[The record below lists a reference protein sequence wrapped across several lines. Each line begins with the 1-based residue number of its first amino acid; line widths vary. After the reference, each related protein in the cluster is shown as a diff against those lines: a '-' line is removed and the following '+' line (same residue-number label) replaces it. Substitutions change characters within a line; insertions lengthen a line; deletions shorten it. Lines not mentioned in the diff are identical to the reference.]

1 MPPPSGPTTRP
12 SPTAPS
18 SPCFR
23 RNASCRTLSSLR
35 ISIIWTFAASASA
48 CCPCRKYQKLYG
60 APLVGTRWLLIQ
72 LDGEEVANSDGRFSL
87 RFEDAKRLSGRGGC
101 NRYSASCDAEAG
113 GHLRVGPIA
122 STRMTCPEAQR
133 ERAFFAMLRSAVR
146 YELDAKMLILS
157 DSIGVRAV
165 FQAAEEDQNTKNQKI
180 N

>member
-1 MPPPSGPTTRP
+1 LSTENKKLIRCPVCKPATASVRFVCSCCWPQLRP
-12 SPTAPS
+12 AAP
-18 SPCFR
+18 
-23 RNASCRTLSSLR
+23 
-35 ISIIWTFAASASA
+35 AAS
-48 CCPCRKYQKLYG
+48 
-60 APLVGTRWLLIQ
+60 TRWLLIQ

>member
-1 MPPPSGPTTRP
+1 MQTRNR
-12 SPTAPS
+12 
-18 SPCFR
+18 FR
-23 RNASCRTLSSLR
+23 PLCLLLLL
-35 ISIIWTFAASASA
+35 AAASA

-72 LDGEEVANSDGRFSL
+72 LDGEEVAN
-87 RFEDAKRLSGRGGC
+87 
-101 NRYSASCDAEAG
+101 SASCDAEAG

>member
-1 MPPPSGPTTRP
+1 MQTRNR
-12 SPTAPS
+12 
-18 SPCFR
+18 FR
-23 RNASCRTLSSLR
+23 PLCLLLLL
-35 ISIIWTFAASASA
+35 AAASA

-101 NRYSASCDAEAG
+101 NRYAASCDTEAG

-133 ERAFFAMLRSAVR
+133 ERAFFAM
-146 YELDAKMLILS
+146 MLILS

>member
-1 MPPPSGPTTRP
+1 MQTRNR
-12 SPTAPS
+12 
-18 SPCFR
+18 FR
-23 RNASCRTLSSLR
+23 PLCLLLLL
-35 ISIIWTFAASASA
+35 AAASA

-60 APLVGTRWLLIQ
+60 AP
-72 LDGEEVANSDGRFSL
+72 
-87 RFEDAKRLSGRGGC
+87 RG
-101 NRYSASCDAEAG
+101 
-113 GHLRVGPIA
+113 GPIA

>member
-1 MPPPSGPTTRP
+1 MQTRNR
-12 SPTAPS
+12 
-18 SPCFR
+18 FR
-23 RNASCRTLSSLR
+23 PLCLLLLL
-35 ISIIWTFAASASA
+35 AAASA

-157 DSIGVRAV
+157 DSTASVRYSRP
-165 FQAAEEDQNTKNQKI
+165 QKRIRTLKIKRLTDPSGNSPTGDHAAEKPPAHI
-180 N
+180 FVFCR

>member
-1 MPPPSGPTTRP
+1 MQTRNR
-12 SPTAPS
+12 
-18 SPCFR
+18 FR
-23 RNASCRTLSSLR
+23 PLCLLLLL
-35 ISIIWTFAASASA
+35 AAASA

-87 RFEDAKRLSGRGGC
+87 RFEDAKRLSGR
-101 NRYSASCDAEAG
+101 G

>member
-1 MPPPSGPTTRP
+1 MQTRNR
-12 SPTAPS
+12 
-18 SPCFR
+18 FR
-23 RNASCRTLSSLR
+23 PLCLLLLL
-35 ISIIWTFAASASA
+35 AAASA

-72 LDGEEVANSDGRFSL
+72 LDDEEVANSDGRFSL

-165 FQAAEEDQNTKNQKI
+165 FQA
-180 N
+180 

>member
-1 MPPPSGPTTRP
+1 M
-12 SPTAPS
+12 
-18 SPCFR
+18 
-23 RNASCRTLSSLR
+23 
-35 ISIIWTFAASASA
+35 
-48 CCPCRKYQKLYG
+48 
-60 APLVGTRWLLIQ
+60 
-72 LDGEEVANSDGRFSL
+72 
-87 RFEDAKRLSGRGGC
+87 SGRGGC
-101 NRYSASCDAEAG
+101 NRYSASCDTEAG

>member
-1 MPPPSGPTTRP
+1 MQTRNR
-12 SPTAPS
+12 
-18 SPCFR
+18 FR
-23 RNASCRTLSSLR
+23 PLCLLLLL
-35 ISIIWTFAASASA
+35 AAASA
-48 CCPCRKYQKLYG
+48 CCPCRKDQKLYG

-87 RFEDAKRLSGRGGC
+87 RFEDVKRLSGRGGC

>member
-1 MPPPSGPTTRP
+1 MQTRNR
-12 SPTAPS
+12 
-18 SPCFR
+18 FR
-23 RNASCRTLSSLR
+23 PLCLLLLL
-35 ISIIWTFAASASA
+35 AAASA

-72 LDGEEVANSDGRFSL
+72 LGRFSL
-87 RFEDAKRLSGRGGC
+87 RFEDTKRLSGRGGC

>member
-1 MPPPSGPTTRP
+1 MTRSGHI
-12 SPTAPS
+12 
-18 SPCFR
+18 CM
-23 RNASCRTLSSLR
+23 
-35 ISIIWTFAASASA
+35 
-48 CCPCRKYQKLYG
+48 
-60 APLVGTRWLLIQ
+60 
-72 LDGEEVANSDGRFSL
+72 
-87 RFEDAKRLSGRGGC
+87 SGRGGC

>member
-1 MPPPSGPTTRP
+1 MQTRNR
-12 SPTAPS
+12 
-18 SPCFR
+18 FR
-23 RNASCRTLSSLR
+23 PLCLLLLL
-35 ISIIWTFAASASA
+35 AAASA

-72 LDGEEVANSDGRFSL
+72 LD
-87 RFEDAKRLSGRGGC
+87 GC

>member
-1 MPPPSGPTTRP
+1 MQTRNR
-12 SPTAPS
+12 
-18 SPCFR
+18 FR
-23 RNASCRTLSSLR
+23 PLCLLLLL
-35 ISIIWTFAASASA
+35 AAASA

-72 LDGEEVANSDGRFSL
+72 RDGEEVANSDGRFSL

>member
-1 MPPPSGPTTRP
+1 MQTRNR
-12 SPTAPS
+12 
-18 SPCFR
+18 FR
-23 RNASCRTLSSLR
+23 PLCLLLLL
-35 ISIIWTFAASASA
+35 AAASA

-72 LDGEEVANSDGRFSL
+72 LDG
-87 RFEDAKRLSGRGGC
+87 
-101 NRYSASCDAEAG
+101 EAG

>member
-1 MPPPSGPTTRP
+1 MSTENKKLIRCPVCKPATASVRFVCSCCWPQLRP
-12 SPTAPS
+12 V
-18 SPCFR
+18 
-23 RNASCRTLSSLR
+23 
-35 ISIIWTFAASASA
+35 
-48 CCPCRKYQKLYG
+48 CPCRKYQKLYG

-101 NRYSASCDAEAG
+101 NRYSASCDTEAG

>member
-1 MPPPSGPTTRP
+1 MQTRNR
-12 SPTAPS
+12 
-18 SPCFR
+18 FR
-23 RNASCRTLSSLR
+23 PLCLLLLL
-35 ISIIWTFAASASA
+35 AAASA

-122 STRMTCPEAQR
+122 STRMTCPAIYIRFTGSGARGFTEAG
-133 ERAFFAMLRSAVR
+133 LRSAVR

>member
-1 MPPPSGPTTRP
+1 MQTRNR
-12 SPTAPS
+12 
-18 SPCFR
+18 FR
-23 RNASCRTLSSLR
+23 PLCLLLLL
-35 ISIIWTFAASASA
+35 AAASA

-72 LDGEEVANSDGRFSL
+72 L
-87 RFEDAKRLSGRGGC
+87 EDAKRLSGRGGC
-101 NRYSASCDAEAG
+101 NRDSASCDAEAG

>member
-1 MPPPSGPTTRP
+1 MSTENKKLIRCPVCKPA
-12 SPTAPS
+12 TAS
-18 SPCFR
+18 VRFVC
-23 RNASCRTLSSLR
+23 SCCWPQLR
-35 ISIIWTFAASASA
+35 HAAPA
-48 CCPCRKYQKLYG
+48 CKYQKLYG

-101 NRYSASCDAEAG
+101 NRYSASCDTEAG

-146 YELDAKMLILS
+146 YELDARCS
-157 DSIGVRAV
+157 Y
-165 FQAAEEDQNTKNQKI
+165 
-180 N
+180 

>member
-1 MPPPSGPTTRP
+1 VLVKGGT
-12 SPTAPS
+12 
-18 SPCFR
+18 
-23 RNASCRTLSSLR
+23 
-35 ISIIWTFAASASA
+35 
-48 CCPCRKYQKLYG
+48 
-60 APLVGTRWLLIQ
+60 VGTTT
-72 LDGEEVANSDGRFSL
+72 DVDGRFSL